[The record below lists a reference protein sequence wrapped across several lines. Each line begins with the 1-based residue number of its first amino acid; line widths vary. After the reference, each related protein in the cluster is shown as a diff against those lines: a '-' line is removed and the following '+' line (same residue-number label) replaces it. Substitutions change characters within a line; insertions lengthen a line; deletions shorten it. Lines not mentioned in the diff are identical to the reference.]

1 VDPAGARVV
10 EVTKVPDANGVYKAR
25 VAVKD
30 PVTGAEVP
38 KKLES
43 SFFPDSW
50 SAERVE
56 AEVSSAYANRVEI
69 APGHCKGKS
78 TSGVSIEGYDG
89 PQGIK
94 TAFPKYM
101 E

>member
-1 VDPAGARVV
+1 
-10 EVTKVPDANGVYKAR
+10 VTKVPDANGVYKAR

-43 SFFPDSW
+43 SFFTDSW